1 MSGAPTGN
9 PHDPAVVR
17 EMFDRI
23 AGRYDLMNSLMTAGL
38 DATWRRASIEA
49 AGLVEG
55 MRVLDIACGTGM
67 LTRAAAAAVGA
78 TGEVV
83 GLDASSG
90 MLERARRTPTTAGAP
105 IRWEEG
111 DAMHLPLGDASV
123 DAVLIGFGLRNL
135 PDYGAAVAEMVRVA
149 KPGGRVVILEIAQPR
164 AAGPRLLHAA
174 WFRRVVPL
182 LGRLIGRGTAYAY
195 LPTSLDDYPSPEAV
209 GALMADAGLAHIRWR
224 WLRGGMTTLHVGE
237 RPA

>member
-1 MSGAPTGN
+1 VSGAPTGN
-9 PHDPAVVR
+9 PHDPAAVR

-38 DATWRRASIEA
+38 DAGWRRATIEA
-49 AGLVEG
+49 AGLAAG
-55 MRVLDIACGTGM
+55 MRVLDVACGTGM
-67 LTRAAAAAVGA
+67 LTRAAAAVVGPG
-78 TGEVV
+78 GEVI
-83 GLDASSG
+83 GLDASTG
-90 MLERARRTPTTAGAP
+90 MLERARQARTVAGAP
-105 IRWEEG
+105 IRWEAG
-111 DAMHLPLGDASV
+111 DAMHLPLDDASV

-135 PDYGAAVAEMVRVA
+135 PDYSAAVAEMARVA

-164 AAGPRLLHAA
+164 ATGPRLLHAV

-182 LGRLIGRGTAYAY
+182 LGRLTRRGTAYAY
-195 LPTSLDDYPSPEAV
+195 LPTSLEDYPTPEAV
-209 GALMADAGLAHIRWR
+209 GGLMADAGLVHVRWR